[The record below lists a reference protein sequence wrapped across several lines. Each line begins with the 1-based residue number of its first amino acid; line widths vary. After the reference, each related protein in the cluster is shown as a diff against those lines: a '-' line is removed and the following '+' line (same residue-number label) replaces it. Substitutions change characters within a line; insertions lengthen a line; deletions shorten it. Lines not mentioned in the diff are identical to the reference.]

1 MSPPLAPL
9 AQYAITQE
17 IPVADHVYK
26 FLVKRCGGDH
36 ITASRNTHIGSLAI
50 SLHSRN
56 MDLRPSKKVFT
67 RIFKITINE
76 SHYEKVGM
84 HFSPANAQLFND
96 QIDKLFREE
105 LYCHVL
111 FSKSI
116 DRKLFLKSIKIFLDL
131 YDIGEDDIKL
141 DTLYRDFK
149 RKKDELSENLNL
161 TSTSG
166 TKCATSQIVP

>member
-1 MSPPLAPL
+1 MAPPLTPL
-9 AQYAITQE
+9 AEYSITQE

-36 ITASRNTHIGSLAI
+36 IMATRNTHIGSLAL

-56 MDLRPSKKVFT
+56 LDYRGGKKVFT
-67 RIFKITINE
+67 KTFKITINE
-76 SHYEKVGM
+76 SHYDKSGM
-84 HFSPANAQLFND
+84 HFSPVNAQLFND
-96 QIDKLFREE
+96 QIDKLFRDE

-111 FSKSI
+111 FNKNT
-116 DRKLFLKSIKIFLDL
+116 DRKLFLKSIRIFLEL

-141 DTLYRDFK
+141 DTLHRDFK

-161 TSTSG
+161 KIT
-166 TKCATSQIVP
+166 